1 MTVKD
6 VCYELAVTGGKVL
19 SGIGSAAVE
28 VLRHADFR
36 DDTSE
41 RCSEETDSYYRN
53 SPHGDGRYGRRA
65 YLKPHDTHNT
75 HS

>member
-6 VCYELAVTGGKVL
+6 LFCGLAHAGGKAL
-19 SGIGSAAVE
+19 NGIGAAATA
-28 VLRHADFR
+28 VLRHADFQ

-53 SPHGDGRYGRRA
+53 SPNGDGRYGPRA
-65 YLKPHDTHNT
+65 YLKPHDTHDV